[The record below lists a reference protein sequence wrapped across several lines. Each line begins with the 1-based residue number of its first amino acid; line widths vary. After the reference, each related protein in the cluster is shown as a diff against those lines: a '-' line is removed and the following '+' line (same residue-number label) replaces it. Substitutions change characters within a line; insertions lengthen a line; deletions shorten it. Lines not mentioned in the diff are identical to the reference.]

1 MFRKLVPGAPDDEDH
16 YHNLT
21 PGQPPSTPTYDETDL
36 AIMAHIEGLGG
47 GRPPFA
53 EVF

>member
-1 MFRKLVPGAPDDEDH
+1 MFRKLVPGAPDDDDH
-16 YHNLT
+16 SHTLT
-21 PGQPPSTPTYDETDL
+21 PGQPPPTPTYDETDL

-47 GRPPFA
+47 GRQLLA